1 MSAGQPWSQA
11 DRPTNHLEPERAPSG
26 TLPPPRQAHEVAESS
41 DDDCTFKDD
50 NSDMDDSEGSQDWTE
65 SRGKK
70 RRRKSG
76 GSGTSGTT
84 SRRQLEEGFT
94 VLFAPTNSDLVASL
108 SPSKLTQYVDCAAP
122 GAVKE
127 VRVNRARN
135 LIAVE
140 AKTPKLKEVLL
151 NLKELC
157 TTPVRAFLLSPPN
170 TCLGLIRDVELG
182 LSDDDIL
189 NQIRAPVKIWGVRRL
204 GEKSKLVK
212 IVFLG
217 KTRPDSLFYGLVRT
231 PVLPFKVKALQC
243 RRCFHYGHIAAVC
256 NRPQACAR
264 CGGSHDGMCE
274 SSVPK
279 CINCRQSHEASSPS
293 CPTRRREVAISR
305 YRSENNATFREARE
319 ALRKSSSAKPDG
331 KSRSVQGSNPPD
343 ENVAPDAR
351 PSPIDTHAPVVSPL
365 TCRGTDAT
373 PGTSHSASG
382 TTVKQTWADSVKSSK
397 PSNGSVTQ
405 ASRQGAGVSPSAGHM
420 EAAAPVSA
428 HPFKFTVTMI
438 FAAVRELI
446 RILPPAS
453 SFRKFLET
461 VLPLEGIVG
470 ALV

>member
-1 MSAGQPWSQA
+1 MSAGQLSSQV
-11 DRPTNHLEPERAPSG
+11 DRPTYHLEPERAPSG
-26 TLPPPRQAHEVAESS
+26 TLPHLLQPHGLSESS
-41 DDDCTFKDD
+41 EDDSPLKDD
-50 NSDMDDSEGSQDWTE
+50 TSDMDDSGGSQAWTE

-94 VLFAPTNSDLVASL
+94 VLFAPTNSDSVASL
-108 SPSKLTQYVDCAAP
+108 SRSKLTEYVECAAP

-127 VRVNRARN
+127 VRVNKARN
-135 LIAVE
+135 LIAVD

-151 NLKELC
+151 GLTVLC
-157 TTPVRAFLLSPPN
+157 TTPVRAFLPSPPN

-182 LSDDDIL
+182 ISDADIR
-189 NQIRAPVKIWGVRRL
+189 NQIRDPVKIWDVRRL

-217 KTRPDSLFYGLVRT
+217 KTRPDSLLYGLVRT

-256 NRPQACAR
+256 NRPQVCAR

-331 KSRSVQGSNPPD
+331 KSRSVQGITPSD
-343 ENVAPDAR
+343 KTVATDAR
-351 PSPIDTHAPVVSPL
+351 PSPIETHAPVESPL
-365 TCRGTDAT
+365 TCSGTDAT
-373 PGTSHSASG
+373 PGASHSASG
-382 TTVKQTWADSVKSSK
+382 TTVKQTWAESVKSSK
-397 PSNGSVTQ
+397 PSNGRVTQ

-420 EAAAPVSA
+420 EAAAPVSS

-438 FAAVRELI
+438 FTAVRELI

-453 SFRKFLET
+453 SFRKFLEA

>member
-50 NSDMDDSEGSQDWTE
+50 NSNMDDSEGSQDWTE

-76 GSGTSGTT
+76 GSGTSAT

-94 VLFAPTNSDLVASL
+94 VLFTPTNSDLVASL

-127 VRVNRARN
+127 VGVNRARN

-157 TTPVRAFLLSPPN
+157 TTPVRAFLPSPPN

-217 KTRPDSLFYGLVRT
+217 KTRPDFLFYGLVRT

-243 RRCFHYGHIAAVC
+243 RRCFHYGH
-256 NRPQACAR
+256 
-264 CGGSHDGMCE
+264 
-274 SSVPK
+274 
-279 CINCRQSHEASSPS
+279 
-293 CPTRRREVAISR
+293 
-305 YRSENNATFREARE
+305 
-319 ALRKSSSAKPDG
+319 
-331 KSRSVQGSNPPD
+331 
-343 ENVAPDAR
+343 
-351 PSPIDTHAPVVSPL
+351 
-365 TCRGTDAT
+365 
-373 PGTSHSASG
+373 
-382 TTVKQTWADSVKSSK
+382 
-397 PSNGSVTQ
+397 
-405 ASRQGAGVSPSAGHM
+405 
-420 EAAAPVSA
+420 
-428 HPFKFTVTMI
+428 
-438 FAAVRELI
+438 
-446 RILPPAS
+446 
-453 SFRKFLET
+453 
-461 VLPLEGIVG
+461 
-470 ALV
+470 